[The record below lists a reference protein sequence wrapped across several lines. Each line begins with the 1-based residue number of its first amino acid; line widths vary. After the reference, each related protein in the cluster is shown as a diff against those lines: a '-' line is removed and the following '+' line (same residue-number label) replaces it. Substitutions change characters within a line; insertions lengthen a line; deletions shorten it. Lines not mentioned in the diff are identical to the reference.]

1 LKVAFWMI
9 GNKLNKNMIEKLK
22 MTNNIKDKNN
32 AK

>member
-1 LKVAFWMI
+1 MI
-9 GNKLNKNMIEKLK
+9 DNKLNKNMIEKLK

>member
-1 LKVAFWMI
+1 MI

-32 AK
+32 VK

>member
-1 LKVAFWMI
+1 MI